1 MYKAIILGDVSGI
14 VPISKLFHTRFTELH
29 LLYSS
34 NGNNVMSKTGSELLY
49 LKSHPG
55 YPSRF

>member
-14 VPISKLFHTRFTELH
+14 VTHFQTVPYPLYQTSI
-29 LLYSS
+29 LYSS
-34 NGNNVMSKTGSELLY
+34 NGNKSVKPGSELLY